1 MMRRE
6 RMSPVDLAWLRMERP
21 TNLMMIVGVDIFKG
35 PLNLD
40 CVVAQWTQR
49 ITAYR
54 RFRQRVE
61 VLASG
66 AYWVDDPNFD
76 LVHHVQ
82 RVRLPGGGGKAELQ
96 RFAGEMAGT
105 PLDFA
110 HPLWQVHFIE
120 DYEGGAAAVICIHHC
135 IADGIA
141 LVRVMQSL
149 ADDAPAPALHADHR
163 EEGWLQALMA
173 PLATAAETYS
183 KATGFG
189 IKTALDLVRSP
200 ARALGYLK
208 TGADVAAELAY
219 LLLMPSDSE
228 TRFKGQPHGVKRL
241 AWSEPLKLS
250 EVKAVAHA
258 VGASINDVLLACV
271 AGAMR
276 RYLIDKGDKA
286 DGVEL
291 RALAPINLRPPD
303 EELSLGNRFGILAV
317 ELPVGIEDPMK
328 RLAEVRRRMLDLKN
342 SVEPPV
348 TLGLFGALGRAP
360 KYVQDQLFDLLTSRA
375 SAVMTNVPG
384 PTEKLTI
391 GGALLDQ
398 SIFWVPQSSDI
409 GLGVSILSY
418 GGQVQFGLAA
428 DAALTPDPDA
438 VVSGF
443 EPEFEAYL
451 YSCLLQTAG

>member
-6 RMSPVDLAWLRMERP
+6 RMSSVDLAWLRMERP
-21 TNLMMIVGVDIFKG
+21 TNLMVIVGVDIFKG
-35 PLNLD
+35 PVNLD
-40 CVVAQWTQR
+40 HVVAQWTQR

-54 RFRQRVE
+54 RVRQRVE
-61 VLASG
+61 VLVSG

-76 LVHHVQ
+76 LVHHIQ

-96 RFAGEMAGT
+96 RLAGELAGT

-120 DYEGGAAAVICIHHC
+120 DYEGGAAAVIRIHHC
-135 IADGIA
+135 IADGVA
-141 LVRVMQSL
+141 LIRVMLSL
-149 ADDAPAPALHADHR
+149 ADNAPAAAPDADHR
-163 EEGWLQALMA
+163 AEGWLQALMA
-173 PLATAAETYS
+173 PFASAIGTSA
-183 KATGFG
+183 KASRFG
-189 IKTALDLVRSP
+189 LQTTLDLIRRP
-200 ARALGYLK
+200 AQAIGYLK
-208 TGADVAAELAY
+208 TGAEVAAELAY
-219 LLLMPSDSE
+219 LLLMPSDSD
-228 TRFKGQPHGVKRL
+228 TRFKGQPHGVKRV

-271 AGAMR
+271 AGALR

-291 RALAPINLRPPD
+291 RALAPINLRPPG

-328 RLAEVRRRMLDLKN
+328 RLAEVRRRMLELKN

-348 TLGLFGALGRAP
+348 TLGLFGALGYAP

-375 SAVMTNVPG
+375 TAVMTYVPG

-418 GGQVQFGLAA
+418 GDEVQFGLAA

-438 VVSGF
+438 VISHF
-443 EPEFEAYL
+443 KPEFEAYL
-451 YSCLLQTAG
+451 YACLLATAG